1 MKVFNIQ
8 RFCVDDGKGIRT
20 TVFFRDCPLRCKWCA
35 NPESWAKKEVL
46 DKSGFSVKEMTAKE
60 ILTEVLKDKV
70 YYQNSGGGVT
80 LSGGEP
86 LLHIQEVLELLK
98 LLKQEKIHITIET
111 CGNIP
116 KENFEKILKFSPQF
130 YFDIKHTNQKKLK
143 DFTQGDSH
151 LILENLAF
159 LLKNKTD
166 VQVRIPIIPGF
177 NFSEDDINEIF
188 AELQNLK
195 VNSVVLLPYHTLGTS
210 KYKNLELEYPWSEYS
225 TMLQEKDLDK
235 FYKLWEKIKISLK
248 N

>member
-98 LLKQEKIHITIET
+98 LLKQENEKMQKLLDSILSWKLNPDLEHMSLIVLLLPFSEHLTI
-111 CGNIP
+111 
-116 KENFEKILKFSPQF
+116 
-130 YFDIKHTNQKKLK
+130 
-143 DFTQGDSH
+143 
-151 LILENLAF
+151 
-159 LLKNKTD
+159 LLKP
-166 VQVRIPIIPGF
+166 Q
-177 NFSEDDINEIF
+177 
-188 AELQNLK
+188 
-195 VNSVVLLPYHTLGTS
+195 YH
-210 KYKNLELEYPWSEYS
+210 
-225 TMLQEKDLDK
+225 
-235 FYKLWEKIKISLK
+235 
-248 N
+248 